1 MKVWAIAVNTFREAV
16 RNKIL
21 YALLLFALAMIV
33 AGTFLG
39 RLSLDQ
45 NVRIIQDFG
54 LFSVTFFGMVIAV
67 FVGVTLLYDEIQRRT
82 IYVLLSKP
90 IHRAEFV
97 VGKYVG
103 MLLTLLVQ
111 VVAMG
116 ATITVV
122 LALHGATVG
131 VAHLQALS
139 MAYVEL
145 AVVTAVAVF
154 FSSFSTPYLSGF
166 FTFGVFVIG
175 RLGESLLAF
184 LPKVEPALLRN
195 ALWAATRLV
204 PDLHRFDLTAR
215 VVYDRPLAA
224 GTVALLTAY
233 GVSYIAVVLLVAV
246 LLFRRRDFL

>member
-111 VVAMG
+111 VVA
-116 ATITVV
+116 
-122 LALHGATVG
+122 
-131 VAHLQALS
+131 
-139 MAYVEL
+139 
-145 AVVTAVAVF
+145 
-154 FSSFSTPYLSGF
+154 
-166 FTFGVFVIG
+166 
-175 RLGESLLAF
+175 
-184 LPKVEPALLRN
+184 N
-195 ALWAATRLV
+195 
-204 PDLHRFDLTAR
+204 D
-215 VVYDRPLAA
+215 
-224 GTVALLTAY
+224 
-233 GVSYIAVVLLVAV
+233 
-246 LLFRRRDFL
+246 